1 MKPTLTEVMAWLV
14 KGYEHEE
21 KDTESMQSFKL
32 ICVSSLIST
41 VIMHHFRAR
50 RDNRCTLC
58 GLAPMRQGSLAFCGL
73 LQEAAAPTLHPPSST
88 MSAAGPLQRDQL
100 PSEALISFGSKQSHA
115 WLSCLL
121 GHPWGPGDSTHKIH
135 CLSDS

>member
-1 MKPTLTEVMAWLV
+1 MHTVWASTDAT
-14 KGYEHEE
+14 G
-21 KDTESMQSFKL
+21 KL
-32 ICVSSLIST
+32 SILWPAS
-41 VIMHHFRAR
+41 
-50 RDNRCTLC
+50 
-58 GLAPMRQGSLAFCGL
+58 
-73 LQEAAAPTLHPPSST
+73 EAAAPTPTSPTLYHVCSWT
-88 MSAAGPLQRDQL
+88 FAEDQL